1 MSITPIR
8 LLPLGIWVF
17 STALAGGQ
25 TAAAPMKAAV
35 PATKAVAPAAKVA
48 APLKSAGAPVTTTV
62 AVETAAAPAWPR
74 NPVDLPPKPPRV
86 ICSGD
91 QLTITAEN
99 STLDSILVM
108 VRGCSGARVEIP
120 EGAARVRSYEQLG
133 PGPMRKVLDSLLSGT
148 EFNYVLQSSDAN
160 PQKLEAVLLTA
171 RLKDGPAGPGGST
184 GPGVSAEIAMTPA
197 RRAWTHMQKFDKPD
211 PVPSDDSA
219 VNSSDASPASESA
232 AAASAEAADATPA
245 PTVSPENIPTF
256 PADSIA
262 NADPSKVE
270 NRITSMQQMFDQRR
284 QMMEKQNA
292 GSGQSPA
299 PAPNN

>member
-1 MSITPIR
+1 MKGGAMSITPIR

-17 STALAGGQ
+17 SIALAGAQ
-25 TAAAPMKAAV
+25 TAPLRTAV
-35 PATKAVAPAAKVA
+35 PSAKIVAPAAKA
-48 APLKSAGAPVTTTV
+48 AMPVKTTDAPVTTTV
-62 AVETAAAPAWPR
+62 AAETVAAPEWPK
-74 NPVDLPPKPPRV
+74 NPVDLPPRPPRV

-99 STLDSILVM
+99 STLDSILVL

-133 PGPMRKVLDSLLSGT
+133 PGPMRKVLDALLSGT
-148 EFNYVLQSSDAN
+148 DFNYVLESSDAN

-171 RLKDGPAGPGGST
+171 RAKDGAAGTGGSAS
-184 GPGVSAEIAMTPA
+184 SASPSTEIAMTPA

-211 PVPSDDSA
+211 PAPTDDSTA
-219 VNSSDASPASESA
+219 SSNDPSIAKEVADGAE
-232 AAASAEAADATPA
+232 ASATP
-245 PTVSPENIPTF
+245 PINPENIPTF
-256 PADSIA
+256 PNQSVA

-270 NRITSMQQMFDQRR
+270 ERITSMQQMFGQRR
-284 QMMEKQNA
+284 QMMEKQNPA
-292 GSGQSPA
+292 SGQNAA